1 MIQCTTKVL
10 AESEQEINDILL
22 LHFAVMDSH
31 QQSMHTVHLGSLAME
46 MRTHCPTVNKLELSV
61 EQMMLIMLLL
71 WSVVAVD
78 LVS

>member
-10 AESEQEINDILL
+10 DESEQEINDIL

-71 WSVVAVD
+71 LSVVAVD